1 MRQWLDEYLSLY
13 KKYMIPL
20 KSRIKE
26 DEIDH
31 LTYLEEG
38 ESSVIPKKES
48 NLLQLL
54 EEVIENQVIKS
65 EWFDWLDIKTKEEI
79 SITTYTYEVMKV
91 GGTIW

>member
-1 MRQWLDEYLSLY
+1 
-13 KKYMIPL
+13 MIPL

-65 EWFDWLDIKTKEEI
+65 E
-79 SITTYTYEVMKV
+79 
-91 GGTIW
+91 